1 MYIGKYTSHTD
12 PTVDGSESP
21 NNHLWDVRNVTVN
34 PVNHGDTSPTSTG
47 EWTPDFS
54 PSTIGKYFILQKKLA
69 WIAGVNF
76 GVSRLMYTLR

>member
-34 PVNHGDTSPTSTG
+34 PVNHGIHHQPQLVSL
-47 EWTPDFS
+47 PDFS
-54 PSTIGKYFILQKKLA
+54 PSTVGKYIIFLKKTCLDC
-69 WIAGVNF
+69 WCELWCFQVD
-76 GVSRLMYTLR
+76 V